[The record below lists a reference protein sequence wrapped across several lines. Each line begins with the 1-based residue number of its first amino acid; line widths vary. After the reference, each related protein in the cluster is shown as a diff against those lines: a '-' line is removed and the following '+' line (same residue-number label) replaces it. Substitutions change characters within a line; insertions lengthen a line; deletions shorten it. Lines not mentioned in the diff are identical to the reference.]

1 MHVCVR
7 VCTYTLGMEG
17 AHAAFAFTSGMSAL
31 ANMTR
36 LLQAGDEILCNADV
50 SRRYSQVK

>member
-50 SRRYSQVK
+50 SQRYSKF